1 MKRTKKAYVK
11 SILNEIFGYI
21 FNQNKFD
28 IKVKVSINGGKDNYS
43 RVNIWSIKQ
52 PTYKSN
58 SRIIIESD
66 TYKRKDLKII
76 LQTKQFLDKNSQNH
90 FTFTCQ
96 MISRKDKEIGH
107 KIIGFYNLKI
117 PLPLTELAG
126 FYERIEHVLY
136 TFCFKSRKNY
146 DPNKIDYYRQYDGEN
161 YFKDEKDTFKS
172 FAKAILNSYLYITEY
187 IKEEDEEEQSSIELH
202 PQILEIL
209 KKNETYR
216 ISLPDIENV
225 YRDIW

>member
-28 IKVKVSINGGKDNYS
+28 IKVKVFINGGKDNYS
-43 RVNIWSIKQ
+43 RVSIWGIKQ

-58 SRIIIESD
+58 SRIIIKSLHNNNL
-66 TYKRKDLKII
+66 RII

-126 FYERIEHVLY
+126 FYERIGHLLY
-136 TFCFKSRKNY
+136 TFIFKSRENY
-146 DPNKIDYYRQYDGEN
+146 DRNKIDYYRQYDGER
-161 YFKDEKDTFKS
+161 YFKDEKDDFKS

-216 ISLPDIENV
+216 VSLPDIENV
-225 YRDIW
+225 YEDIR